1 MREPKSTMNKG
12 IHNLYRS
19 KFQALKFLFL
29 NVMQPVE
36 STQINAELKNLIT
49 IDQAWYYGIVPVK
62 HDNGVLHFLVN
73 ENKKGN
79 DLQSELE
86 IILGKKITLKSE
98 SSERL
103 EQFLMSNYPKAQ
115 NNGRLDASTT
125 ETYRLNVNDNNF
137 LETLVKEAKDLHS
150 SDIHIET
157 YSEKCRIRFRVD
169 GVLIDRHKLNK
180 IEYPTLINKI
190 KIAASCDI
198 AEKRMPQDGR
208 IRFKFNNSNLDMRVS
223 ILPTLYGEKIVLRL
237 LGSDASHIHIEKLG
251 FSKEELQRYELAV
264 KKPNGIILISGPT
277 GSGKTTTLYATL
289 KVINKPTN
297 NILTIEDPIEYTL
310 DGINQVQLKEEIGL
324 SYTEALRTFLR
335 QDPDIIMLGEIRDAQ
350 TAQMAIRAAL
360 TGHLVLSTIHTNS
373 AWGTISRLVDMG
385 IAPYL
390 LASVMN
396 LSVAQRLIRILCPH
410 CKTQSELDKNELP
423 ENYRQLKI
431 THHSSGPGC
440 QQCYYTGYKGR
451 KAIYEVINI
460 TKELGEH
467 IKHNVT
473 EINDYLKTNKIDKL
487 AENALKL
494 FIAGETSLEE
504 VYPLL
509 ISET

>member
-1 MREPKSTMNKG
+1 MELTR
-12 IHNLYRS
+12 
-19 KFQALKFLFL
+19 
-29 NVMQPVE
+29 
-36 STQINAELKNLIT
+36 INPELKNQIT
-49 IDQAWYYGIVPVK
+49 IDQAWYYGIVPFK
-62 HDNGVLHFLVN
+62 LDQGVLHFLVS
-73 ENKKGN
+73 EKKKSA

-86 IILGKKITLKSE
+86 IVLGKKIQLEGEEAQKV
-98 SSERL
+98 
-103 EQFLMSNYPKAQ
+103 EQFLLSTYPKAQ
-115 NNGRLDASTT
+115 SHERLESSSN

-180 IEYPTLINKI
+180 VEYPTLINKI

-237 LGSDASHIHIEKLG
+237 LGSDASHIQIEKLG
-251 FSKEELQRYELAV
+251 FSKEELARYEMAV

-310 DGINQVQLKEEIGL
+310 DGVNQVQLKEEIGL

-396 LSVAQRLIRILCPH
+396 LSVAQRLIRMLCPH
-410 CKTQSELDKNELP
+410 CKTQTDFDKKELP
-423 ENYRQLKI
+423 ENYRRLTI
-431 THHSSGPGC
+431 STHYKATGC
-440 QQCYYTGYKGR
+440 QHCYYTGYKGR
-451 KAIYEVINI
+451 KAIYEVINV
-460 TKELGEH
+460 TKELAEH

-473 EINDYLKTNKIDKL
+473 EIDAYLKENKIDKL
-487 AENALKL
+487 SENALKL
-494 FIAGETSLEE
+494 FIEGETSLEE
-504 VYPLL
+504 VYPFLL
-509 ISET
+509 SES

>member
-1 MREPKSTMNKG
+1 MEL
-12 IHNLYRS
+12 I
-19 KFQALKFLFL
+19 
-29 NVMQPVE
+29 
-36 STQINAELKNLIT
+36 QINAELKNQIT
-49 IDQAWYYGIVPVK
+49 IDQAWYYGIVPFK
-62 HDNGVLHFLVN
+62 LDNGVLHFLVSEHKKSN
-73 ENKKGN
+73 E
-79 DLQSELE
+79 LQSELE
-86 IILGKKITLKSE
+86 IVLGKKVSLE
-98 SSERL
+98 GEENQRL
-103 EQFLMSNYPKAQ
+103 EEFLLSNYPKAGH
-115 NNGRLDASTT
+115 NERLDASTT
-125 ETYRLNVNDNNF
+125 ETYRLNVNDTNF

-237 LGSDASHIHIEKLG
+237 LGSDASHIDIQKLG

-310 DGINQVQLKEEIGL
+310 DGVNQVQLKEEIGL

-396 LSVAQRLIRILCPH
+396 LSVAQRLIRMLCPH
-410 CKTQSELDKNELP
+410 CKKQADFDEKELP
-423 ENYRQLKI
+423 ENYRKINLKQ
-431 THHSSGPGC
+431 HYVAVGC

-451 KAIYEVINI
+451 KAIYEVINV

-473 EINDYLKTNKIDKL
+473 EIDEYLKTNKIDKL

-494 FIAGETSLEE
+494 FTKGDTSLEE
-504 VYPLL
+504 VYPFLL
-509 ISET
+509 GEN

>member
-1 MREPKSTMNKG
+1 MELTK
-12 IHNLYRS
+12 
-19 KFQALKFLFL
+19 L
-29 NVMQPVE
+29 N
-36 STQINAELKNLIT
+36 NDLKNLIT
-49 IDQAWYYGIVPVK
+49 IDQAWYYGIVPHK
-62 HDNGVLHFLVN
+62 QEANSLHILISEQKN
-73 ENKKGN
+73 TAELKN
-79 DLQSELE
+79 ELE
-86 IILGKKITLKSE
+86 IIFGKKIILQNE
-98 SSERL
+98 SAGFV
-103 EQFLMSNYPKAQ
+103 EQLLLSNYPKANQ
-115 NNGRLDASTT
+115 DERLNTSTN

-137 LETLVKEAKDLHS
+137 LETLVKEAKDLRS

-180 IEYPTLINKI
+180 AEYPTLINKI

-208 IRFKFNNSNLDMRVS
+208 IRFKFNNSNLDIRVS

-237 LGSDASHIHIEKLG
+237 LGSDASHINIESLG
-251 FSKEELQRYELAV
+251 FNKDEIARYELAV

-310 DGINQVQLKEEIGL
+310 DGVNQVQLKEDIGL
-324 SYTEALRTFLR
+324 TYTEALRTFLR

-390 LASVMN
+390 LASVLN
-396 LSVAQRLIRILCPH
+396 LSVAQRLIRLLCPH
-410 CKTQSELDKNELP
+410 CKKQEALDKKELP
-423 ENYRQLKI
+423 DNFKTI
-431 THHSSGPGC
+431 NAATHYLAKGC

-460 TKELGEH
+460 TNELSEQ
-467 IKHNVT
+467 IKLNVT
-473 EINDYLKTNKIDKL
+473 SIDPYLKSNKIDKL
-487 AENALKL
+487 SENAIKL
-494 FIAGETSLEE
+494 FIAGDTSLEE
-504 VYPLL
+504 IYPYL
-509 ISET
+509 INEI